1 MRSYYCQR
9 TIHRKYFKSRTI
21 NNKNIYYKFSYT
33 NGVKVVQYFFDE
45 DSNLLVFAVFK
56 QMHNLNEICIIMQYN
71 IITTSVFKYLKL
83 LSIGE
88 TSVKSIPSLHMA
100 VFSNLFTFRKM
111 HENHFL
117 LNEKDDDQIAFKK
130 WKTELTRYGV
140 DDISVKRCFKAL
152 F

>member
-1 MRSYYCQR
+1 MRSYYCKR

-21 NNKNIYYKFSYT
+21 NNKNIYYKFCYT

-56 QMHNLNEICIIMQYN
+56 QMHNLNEICIMQYN
-71 IITTSVFKYLKL
+71 ITTIVFKYLKL

-100 VFSNLFTFRKM
+100 VFLQPLYFQKNARKSFFI
-111 HENHFL
+111 ER
-117 LNEKDDDQIAFKK
+117 E
-130 WKTELTRYGV
+130 R
-140 DDISVKRCFKAL
+140 R
-152 F
+152 

>member
-9 TIHRKYFKSRTI
+9 TIHKKYLKFKSRTI
-21 NNKNIYYKFSYT
+21 NIKNINYKSCFI
-33 NGVKVVQYFFDE
+33 NWVKVVQYFFDE

-56 QMHNLNEICIIMQYN
+56 QMHILNEICIMQYN

-117 LNEKDDDQIAFKK
+117 LNEKDNDQIAFKNG
-130 WKTELTRYGV
+130 RQN
-140 DDISVKRCFKAL
+140 
-152 F
+152 

>member
-1 MRSYYCQR
+1 M
-9 TIHRKYFKSRTI
+9 K
-21 NNKNIYYKFSYT
+21 
-33 NGVKVVQYFFDE
+33 YFFDE

-56 QMHNLNEICIIMQYN
+56 QMHNLNEICIMQYN

-100 VFSNLFTFRKM
+100 VFSKLFTFRKM

-117 LNEKDDDQIAFKK
+117 LNEKDDDQRILQRTLPVEYYLKK
-130 WKTELTRYGV
+130 NQHKVFDSSGLC
-140 DDISVKRCFKAL
+140 KKP
-152 F
+152 

>member
-1 MRSYYCQR
+1 
-9 TIHRKYFKSRTI
+9 
-21 NNKNIYYKFSYT
+21 
-33 NGVKVVQYFFDE
+33 
-45 DSNLLVFAVFK
+45 
-56 QMHNLNEICIIMQYN
+56 MHNLNEICIMQYN
-71 IITTSVFKYLKL
+71 ITTIVFKYLKL

-100 VFSNLFTFRKM
+100 VFLQPLYFQK
-111 HENHFL
+111 
-117 LNEKDDDQIAFKK
+117 NEKDDDQIAFKK